1 MFTIELV
8 VSRTVLHTV
17 STQIFEFHAFCC
29 DVLLKISLSTY
40 WISLWCWLLSW
51 LQLSAPDVTFTGSI
65 RIKNTGSYKQS
76 TLLNPSELS
85 HKTLVSSDFS
95 ATFALTWIQ
104 RKTSNMMLRST
115 PIFPFLST
123 LAFQQFSCGWAWPS
137 DTHSAFHT
145 GSKQTRNDLK

>member
-1 MFTIELV
+1 MPGVNLVHISSRSALESVLHEDRDFVSMFTIELV

-95 ATFALTWIQ
+95 ATFALT
-104 RKTSNMMLRST
+104 
-115 PIFPFLST
+115 
-123 LAFQQFSCGWAWPS
+123 
-137 DTHSAFHT
+137 
-145 GSKQTRNDLK
+145 